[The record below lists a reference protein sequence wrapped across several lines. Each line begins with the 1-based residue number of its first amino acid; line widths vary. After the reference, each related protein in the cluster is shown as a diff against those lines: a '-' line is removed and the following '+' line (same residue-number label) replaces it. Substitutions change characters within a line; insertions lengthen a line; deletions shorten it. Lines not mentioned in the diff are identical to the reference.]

1 MTREDFAL
9 IYPSK
14 DKFLL
19 ASKLYKLSQR
29 IQTYQERDRDY
40 GTDTANLLDELSDL
54 ASTPSSS
61 RSSTPFTAA
70 GQKRPPPSQ
79 PSSSKRMLVEEEF
92 KLPHFPPDIKTCIN
106 KDAFYTP
113 AQRNKLIK
121 EGCRALRGH
130 CWAKDR
136 SVTNGEKKKLSRM
149 LYELAP
155 KSLGD
160 KDNPSKPE
168 VRVELFVQIEARV

>member
-1 MTREDFAL
+1 MRTL
-9 IYPSK
+9 Q
-14 DKFLL
+14 
-19 ASKLYKLSQR
+19 LS
-29 IQTYQERDRDY
+29 ILTHHCRDLEN
-40 GTDTANLLDELSDL
+40 TVNLLDELSDL

-61 RSSTPFTAA
+61 RSSSTPSSSRSSTPFT
-70 GQKRPPPSQ
+70 GQKRPLLSQPPPS
-79 PSSSKRMLVEEEF
+79 KRTLVEKSDDF
-92 KLPHFPPDIKTCIN
+92 KLPHFPPDIKVCIK

-130 CWAKDR
+130 CWAEDR
-136 SVTNGEKKKLSRM
+136 VVTNSEKKRLSKM

-160 KDNPSKPE
+160 KDDPSRPE
-168 VRVELFVQIEARV
+168 VRVCSVLCNHKS